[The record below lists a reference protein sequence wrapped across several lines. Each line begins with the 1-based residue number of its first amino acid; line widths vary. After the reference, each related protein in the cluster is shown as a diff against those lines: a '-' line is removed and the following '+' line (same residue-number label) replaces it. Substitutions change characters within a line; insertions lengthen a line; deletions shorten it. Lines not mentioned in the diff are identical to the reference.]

1 MIPFF
6 AALFLSGI
14 AVLVIGIF
22 RQKHVMNCPHYY
34 RAVVVR
40 HQHYRSSNLGV
51 TLAGNLVGIII
62 PVVEISLESGA
73 LLELPMHHVQV
84 SRIMLEK
91 FPELDIDGEVD
102 VVFYGQKPR
111 EAFLRNHK
119 LAQTPLRFTM
129 MIPVG
134 IALMVTAVGLYLYDL
149 SI

>member
-51 TLAGNLVGIII
+51 ALAGNLVGIII

-73 LLELPMHHVQV
+73 LLELPLTHTQIVKP
-84 SRIMLEK
+84 MLEQ

-102 VVFYGQKPR
+102 VMFFGRKPR

-134 IALMVTAVGLYLYDL
+134 IALMVTAVGLYLYYL